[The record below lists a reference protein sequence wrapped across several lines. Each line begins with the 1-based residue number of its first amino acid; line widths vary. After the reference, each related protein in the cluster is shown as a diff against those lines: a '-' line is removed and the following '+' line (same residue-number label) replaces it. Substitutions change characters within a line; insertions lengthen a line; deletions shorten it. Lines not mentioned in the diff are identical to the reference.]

1 MKTIKMIKLNYL
13 IKRLL
18 VFFTNLVLFILFF
31 LIGDALAPWLEVGL
45 DWFFIKQATANNLSA
60 LSRAEIIWLEVA
72 EASPL
77 FIAVIFLFILNSI
90 FLVKYRKTLG
100 QKLFA
105 LDLVKTNNELPS
117 LFSIIVLRN
126 IIFILSVFIPAGIM
140 LIIGLV
146 IYPDDPNHFIAWRVS
161 FPLFTTS
168 IIDYLFIF
176 RKDRR
181 CLHDLIAGT
190 KVVEKI

>member
-13 IKRLL
+13 IKRL
-18 VFFTNLVLFILFF
+18 FY
-31 LIGDALAPWLEVGL
+31 LIGNALAPWLEAGL
-45 DWFFIKQATANNLSA
+45 RWFFVEQAIANNDFNGPSN
-60 LSRAEIIWLEVA
+60 SQFIWLEVT

-146 IYPDDPNHFIAWRVS
+146 IYPDDPNHFS
-161 FPLFTTS
+161 LENLFFS
-168 IIDYLFIF
+168 LIIFNFMDYLFIF

-190 KVVEKI
+190 KVVERK

>member
-13 IKRLL
+13 IKRLF

-31 LIGDALAPWLEVGL
+31 LIGNALAPRLETWLMQIFYEQAISTSGYFNQFTGSQITWIDVTAATP
-45 DWFFIKQATANNLSA
+45 FFIS
-60 LSRAEIIWLEVA
+60 
-72 EASPL
+72 
-77 FIAVIFLFILNSI
+77 VIFLFILNSI

-105 LDLVKTNNELPS
+105 LELVKTNNERPS

-126 IIFILSVFIPAGIM
+126 IIFILSVFAPAIFM
-140 LIIGLV
+140 LSVDLLSKKHWFEWGWVFILLV
-146 IYPDDPNHFIAWRVS
+146 IVN
-161 FPLFTTS
+161 L
-168 IIDYLFIF
+168 IDYLFIF

-190 KVVEKI
+190 KVVERK